1 MSKRKMLIRQPWS
14 KDDLKILKTMVKA
27 KAGRDK
33 IAKSLKRTPGAVVVR
48 ASMLG
53 VSLSTR

>member
-1 MSKRKMLIRQPWS
+1 MPKKKKVTRLAWS
-14 KDDLKILKTMVKA
+14 KDDLKTLKTMAKA

-33 IAKSLKRTPGAVVVR
+33 IAKFLKRTPGAVVVK
-48 ASMLG
+48 ASAIG